1 MTGCY
6 PPCSQYLTRYFITM
20 ITAAI
25 VKELRDKTNAG
36 MMDCKKVL
44 TETNGDI
51 EASIKLLR
59 ERGIAKAGAKAD
71 RAANEGV
78 ITARVNATATTGI
91 LLEVN
96 CETDFVSKNENFQA
110 FVAQIADTL
119 AATDAADHAAALAVD
134 FGDYNLDD
142 TVKAKVVEVGE
153 NLQFRKYVRY
163 AAAPGG
169 VIASY
174 IHLGGKVGVLIEV
187 GTTKPA
193 TAATETFRELIK
205 DLTLHIAASAP
216 KGLSRED
223 IPESVVENE
232 KDIFRAR
239 LIAEGKPANIIENI
253 IKGQLGKFFAESCFL
268 EQAFV
273 KDTDIKVSALLEA
286 KGKELGDT
294 LSVTRFVRFG
304 LGE

>member
-1 MTGCY
+1 
-6 PPCSQYLTRYFITM
+6 M

-59 ERGIAKAGAKAD
+59 ERGITKSATMGT

-78 ITARVNATATTGI
+78 ITARVAADGKSG
-91 LLEVN
+91 LLIEVN
-96 CETDFVSKNENFQA
+96 CETDFVSKNESFQA
-110 FVAQIADTL
+110 FVADIADAL
-119 AATDAADHAAALAVD
+119 AASGAADHAAALAHQHGEYD
-134 FGDYNLDD
+134 IEN
-142 TVKAKVVEVGE
+142 TIKAKVGEVGE
-153 NLQFRKYVRY
+153 NLQFRKYVRF
-163 AAAPGG
+163 AAAEGG

-187 GTTKPA
+187 GTTKPE
-193 TAATETFRELIK
+193 TAGTETFKELIK
-205 DLTLHIAASAP
+205 DLTLHIAACAP
-216 KGLSRED
+216 KGLSRDD
-223 IPESVVENE
+223 IPQSVVDNE
-232 KDIFRAR
+232 LDIFRAR
-239 LIAEGKPANIIENI
+239 LAAEGKPANIIENI
-253 IKGQLGKFFAESCFL
+253 LKGQIGKFFAESCFL
-268 EQAFV
+268 EQGFV
-273 KDTDIKVSALLEA
+273 KDPDIKISALLEA

-294 LSVTRFVRFG
+294 LTVTRFVRFG

>member
-1 MTGCY
+1 
-6 PPCSQYLTRYFITM
+6 M

-59 ERGIAKAGAKAD
+59 ERGIMKSAKMSD

-78 ITARVNATATTGI
+78 ITARINADSTAGL

-96 CETDFVSKNENFQA
+96 CETDFVSKNESFQA
-110 FVAQIADTL
+110 FVADIADAL
-119 AATDAADHAAALAVD
+119 ASSTAADHAAALAHTH
-134 FGDYNLDD
+134 GEQSIED
-142 TVKAKVVEVGE
+142 TIKAKVGEVGE
-153 NLQFRKYVRY
+153 NLQFRKYVRFD
-163 AAAPGG
+163 AAPGG
-169 VIASY
+169 VVASY

-187 GTTKPA
+187 GTTKP
-193 TAATETFRELIK
+193 ETKGTDTFKELIK
-205 DLTLHIAASAP
+205 DLTLHIAACAP
-216 KGLSRED
+216 KGLSRDD
-223 IPESVVENE
+223 IPQSVVDNE
-232 KDIFRAR
+232 LDIFRAR
-239 LIAEGKPANIIENI
+239 LEAEGKPANIIENI
-253 IKGQLGKFFAESCFL
+253 LKGQIGKFFAESCFL
-268 EQAFV
+268 EQGFV
-273 KDTDIKVSALLEA
+273 KDSDIKVSALLEA

-294 LSVTRFVRFG
+294 LTVTRFVRFG

>member
-1 MTGCY
+1 
-6 PPCSQYLTRYFITM
+6 M

-44 TETNGDI
+44 TETNGDL

-71 RAANEGV
+71 RAATEG
-78 ITARVNATATTGI
+78 IIAARVSSDAKSGI
-91 LLEVN
+91 LLEIN
-96 CETDFVSKNENFQA
+96 CETDFVSRNENFQS
-110 FVAQIADTL
+110 FVTEVSNTL
-119 AATDAADHAAALAVD
+119 ADANAADLDAALAVQQGEHTL
-134 FGDYNLDD
+134 GDIVK
-142 TVKAKVVEVGE
+142 VKAVELGE
-153 NLQFRKYVRY
+153 NIQLRKYVRFD
-163 AAAPGG
+163 AAEGG

-187 GTTKPA
+187 GTTNPA
-193 TAATETFRELIK
+193 SASTEAFKELVK

-223 IPESVVENE
+223 IPQSIVDNE
-232 KDIFRAR
+232 LDIFRTR
-239 LIAEGKPANIIENI
+239 LLADGKPANIIENI
-253 IKGQLGKFFAESCFL
+253 LKGQIGKFFAESCFL
-268 EQAFV
+268 EQGFV
-273 KDTDIKVSALLEA
+273 KDPDIKISALLEA

-294 LSVTRFVRFG
+294 LTVTRFVRFG

>member
-1 MTGCY
+1 
-6 PPCSQYLTRYFITM
+6 M

-36 MMDCKKVL
+36 MMDCKRVL

-71 RAANEGV
+71 RAANEGI
-78 ITARVNATATTGI
+78 ITARVTDGTAGI

-110 FVAQIADTL
+110 FVNEVADSL
-119 AATDAADHAAALAVD
+119 AAAKVPDHAAALIMPH
-134 FGDYNLDD
+134 GGYSMEDYI
-142 TVKAKVVEVGE
+142 KAKVIEVGE
-153 NLQFRKYVRY
+153 NLQLRKYIRFD
-163 AAAPGG
+163 AAPGG

-187 GTTKPA
+187 GTTQPA
-193 TAATETFRELIK
+193 TAKAESFRELIK

-223 IPESVVENE
+223 IPAAVVENE

-239 LIAEGKPANIIENI
+239 LLDSGKPANIIENI

-268 EQAFV
+268 EQGFV
-273 KDTDIKVSALLEA
+273 KDPDVTVAALLA
-286 KGKELGDT
+286 SKGQELGDT
-294 LSVTRFVRFG
+294 LTVTRFVRFG

>member
-1 MTGCY
+1 
-6 PPCSQYLTRYFITM
+6 M

-36 MMDCKKVL
+36 MMDCKRVL
-44 TETNGDI
+44 TETNGDL

-78 ITARVNATATTGI
+78 ITARINGEATSGL

-96 CETDFVSKNENFQA
+96 CETDFVSKNESFQA
-110 FVAQIADTL
+110 FVAGIADAL
-119 AATDAADHAAALAVD
+119 AASDASDHAAALGQQ
-134 FGDYNLDD
+134 FGEYTIED

-153 NLQFRKYVRY
+153 NLQFRKYVRFN
-163 AAAPGG
+163 AAPGG
-169 VIASY
+169 VVASY

-187 GTTKPA
+187 GTTQAA
-193 TAATETFRELIK
+193 TKSTETFRDLIK

-216 KGLSRED
+216 KGLSRDD
-223 IPESVVENE
+223 IPADLVDAERE
-232 KDIFRAR
+232 IFRAR
-239 LIAEGKPANIIENI
+239 LLESGKPANIIENI
-253 IKGQLGKFFAESCFL
+253 LVGQIGKFFAESCFL
-268 EQAFV
+268 EQGFV
-273 KDTDIKVSALLEA
+273 KDPDITVAKLLEA

-294 LSVTRFVRFG
+294 LTVTRFVRFG

>member
-1 MTGCY
+1 
-6 PPCSQYLTRYFITM
+6 M

-59 ERGIAKAGAKAD
+59 ERGIMKSAKMSD

-78 ITARVNATATTGI
+78 ITARLNATATSGI

-96 CETDFVSKNENFQA
+96 CETDFVSKNENFQS
-110 FVAQIADTL
+110 FVAEIADAL
-119 AATDAADHAAALAVD
+119 AKASAADHEAALAVQHA
-134 FGDYNLDD
+134 GQSIED
-142 TVKAKVVEVGE
+142 TIKAKVGEVGE

-163 AAAPGG
+163 DAAPGG
-169 VIASY
+169 IIASY

-187 GTTKPA
+187 GTTKPE
-193 TAATETFRELIK
+193 TKNTESFKELIK
-205 DLTLHIAASAP
+205 DLTLHIAACAP

-223 IPESVVENE
+223 IPQAVVDNE
-232 KDIFRAR
+232 LDIFRAR

-253 IKGQLGKFFAESCFL
+253 LKGQIGKFFAESCFL

-273 KDTDIKVSALLEA
+273 KDSDIKVNGLLEA

-294 LSVTRFVRFG
+294 LTVTRFVRFG

>member
-1 MTGCY
+1 
-6 PPCSQYLTRYFITM
+6 M

-59 ERGIAKAGAKAD
+59 ERGIMKSAKMSD

-78 ITARVNATATTGI
+78 ITARLNAAATSGI

-110 FVAQIADTL
+110 FVAEIADAL
-119 AATDAADHAAALAVD
+119 ANANAADHEAALAVQHA
-134 FGDYNLDD
+134 GQSIED
-142 TVKAKVVEVGE
+142 TIKAKVGEVGE
-153 NLQFRKYVRY
+153 NLQFRKYVRFD
-163 AAAPGG
+163 AAPGG
-169 VIASY
+169 VVASY
-174 IHLGGKVGVLIEV
+174 IHLGGKVGVLLEV
-187 GTTKPA
+187 GTTKPE
-193 TAATETFRELIK
+193 TAGTDSFKELIK
-205 DLTLHIAASAP
+205 DLTLHIAACAP

-223 IPESVVENE
+223 IPQSVVDNE
-232 KDIFRAR
+232 LDIFRAR
-239 LIAEGKPANIIENI
+239 LVAEGKPANIIENI
-253 IKGQLGKFFAESCFL
+253 LKRQIGKFFAESCFL

-273 KDTDIKVSALLEA
+273 KNGDIKVNALLEQ

-294 LSVTRFVRFG
+294 LTVTRFVRFG

>member
-1 MTGCY
+1 
-6 PPCSQYLTRYFITM
+6 M
-20 ITAAI
+20 ITASI

-71 RAANEGV
+71 RAANEG
-78 ITARVNATATTGI
+78 IISARISGDATTG
-91 LLEVN
+91 LLCELN

-110 FVAQIADTL
+110 FANQIADTL
-119 AATDAADHAAALAVD
+119 AASDATDIDSAKQVSLGDHSI
-134 FGDYNLDD
+134 DD
-142 TVKAKVVEVGE
+142 TVKAKVVELGE
-153 NLQFRKYVRY
+153 NLQFRKYTRFN
-163 AAAPGG
+163 AEAGG
-169 VIASY
+169 VVASY
-174 IHLGGKVGVLIEV
+174 IHPPGKVGVLIEV
-187 GTTKPA
+187 GTTKPE
-193 TAATETFRELIK
+193 TKDAAGFQELVK

-216 KGLSRED
+216 KGLSRDD
-223 IPESVVENE
+223 IPQDVVDTEL
-232 KDIFRAR
+232 DIFRAR
-239 LIAEGKPANIIENI
+239 LVEQGKPENIIENI
-253 IKGQLGKFFAESCFL
+253 LKGQIGKFYAESCFL

-273 KDTDIKVSALLEA
+273 KDDKVTIKQLLEE

-294 LSVTRFVRFG
+294 LTVTRFERFG